1 MVFILKNGG
10 ELPAETLPMEMKAP
24 LPEVGE
30 HDLTIGA
37 LRQRKGLGMD
47 ITRMAIKLLFGH
59 GSEDGLDS
67 FGLRPFPDY
76 PQSSKAVLFLD

>member
-1 MVFILKNGG
+1 M
-10 ELPAETLPMEMKAP
+10 ETKTP
-24 LPEVGE
+24 LPEIE
-30 HDLTIGA
+30 KHDLTIGA
-37 LRQRKGLGMD
+37 FRQRKRLGMD

-67 FGLRPFPDY
+67 FGLRPFQDY

>member
-1 MVFILKNGG
+1 M
-10 ELPAETLPMEMKAP
+10 ETKTP
-24 LPEVGE
+24 LPEIE
-30 HDLTIGA
+30 KHNLTIGSF
-37 LRQRKGLGMD
+37 RQRKRLRMD
-47 ITRMAIKLLFGH
+47 ITCMTIKFLFGH

>member
-1 MVFILKNGG
+1 MFQGG
-10 ELPAETLPMEMKAP
+10 KLLTKTLTMEMKAP
-24 LPEVGE
+24 LPEIEKYG
-30 HDLTIGA
+30 LTIGA
-37 LRQRKGLGMD
+37 FRQRKGLRMD
-47 ITRMAIKLLFGH
+47 ITRMTIKLLFGH